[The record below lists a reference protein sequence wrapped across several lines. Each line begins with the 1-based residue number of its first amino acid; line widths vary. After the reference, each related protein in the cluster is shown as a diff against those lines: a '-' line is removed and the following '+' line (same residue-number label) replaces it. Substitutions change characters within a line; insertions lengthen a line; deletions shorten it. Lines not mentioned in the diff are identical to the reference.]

1 MRISYKFFAALFL
14 VLGVSSSTLAQTG
27 QYGYF
32 NVFNNTSNNVVI
44 SLYTSDG
51 GAWSSNWLSG
61 ALYPGEY
68 AQAGF
73 IADSGLCL
81 QYITVGW
88 LGDGNTE
95 VLDDPISID
104 ICQASNVYLDDNQI
118 YFD

>member
-1 MRISYKFFAALFL
+1 MRLPYKSLAALLL

-32 NVFNNTSNNVVI
+32 YVHNNTTNNIVI

-51 GAWSSNWLSG
+51 GAWSSNWLSE
-61 ALYPGEY
+61 AMYPGQI

-73 IADSGLCL
+73 LADSGLCQ

-88 LGDGNTE
+88 LGEGNTE

-104 ICQASNVYLDDNQI
+104 ICQASNVYLDDNEI